1 MLPDKKI
8 GCHRLVRKCHDGV
21 VKHHC
26 QLWMQVRGVDPQT
39 GTTVDKWGCA
49 DAFMPMLVIENA
61 QMSRQTGAAVESL
74 RNEITGAK
82 DQIRGLIG
90 VLGNARRI
98 GQQAAE

>member
-26 QLWMQVRGVDPQT
+26 QLWMQIRGRDPQT
-39 GTTVDKWGCA
+39 GAEIDRWSCA
-49 DAFMPMLVIENA
+49 DALVPTLLIENA

-82 DQIRGLIG
+82 IQIRDLIETI
-90 VLGNARRI
+90 GNIRRI
-98 GQQAAE
+98 KQAAE